1 MPEKKGLDIEILK
14 EIIKIVKE
22 NDLSEVCIEQ
32 NGLKIQVKQGYN
44 QPAHAVYSVP
54 VQTID
59 KTVPAIESETSVDDS
74 VFISA
79 PVIGTFYEASEPGE
93 KPFVK
98 VGDNVAAGQVIC
110 IIEAMKLMNEITA
123 DMDCEVLEIMVKNG
137 QTVEY
142 EKPLF
147 RVRPKV

>member
-1 MPEKKGLDIEILK
+1 
-14 EIIKIVKE
+14 
-22 NDLSEVCIEQ
+22 
-32 NGLKIQVKQGYN
+32 
-44 QPAHAVYSVP
+44 
-54 VQTID
+54 
-59 KTVPAIESETSVDDS
+59 
-74 VFISA
+74 
-79 PVIGTFYEASEPGE
+79 
-93 KPFVK
+93 
-98 VGDNVAAGQVIC
+98 VIC